1 MKNMKNLLKQFCII
15 SFSFLVSPLNLYANE
30 KFKVDG
36 EVLHYNTE
44 LAVEEINRNIMDEDV
59 EVLLKTLKDN
69 PNIKTINLTS
79 WGGYI
84 SAAVEMADII
94 IDFELDTHVK
104 EICFSAC
111 PLLLIGGEKRTLER
125 GSKIGFHRSYWSSD
139 SMRDFYE
146 DKETRENYEWDNEF
160 DFASW
165 VYDESQEDIYSQ
177 FKYYLERGVSP
188 SFVIE
193 TMRARSEDGWYP
205 RRKELLEA
213 YIITE

>member
-1 MKNMKNLLKQFCII
+1 
-15 SFSFLVSPLNLYANE
+15 LVSPLNLYANE

-59 EVLLKTLKDN
+59 EVLLNTLKDN
-69 PNIKTINLTS
+69 PNIKIINLTS

-146 DKETRENYEWDNEF
+146 DKETRENYGWDNEF
-160 DFASW
+160 VFASW

-213 YIITE
+213 YIITQ

>member
-1 MKNMKNLLKQFCII
+1 MKSFNNILKRIFIV
-15 SFSFLVSPLNLYANE
+15 SLSFLVSPLNLYAYE
-30 KFKVDG
+30 KFTVNG

-44 LAVEEINRNIMDEDV
+44 LAVDEINRGIKEEDPDE
-59 EVLLKTLKDN
+59 LLKTLKNN
-69 PNIKTINLTS
+69 PNIKVIHLTS
-79 WGGYI
+79 WGGLI

-111 PLLLIGGEKRTLER
+111 PLLLIGGETRTLER
-125 GSKIGFHRSYWSSD
+125 GSKIGFHRSSWESD
-139 SMRDFYE
+139 SMKSFYE
-146 DKETRENYEWDNEF
+146 DKETREIYGWENEF
-160 DFASW
+160 DFSSW
-165 VYDESQEDIYSQ
+165 VYDDSQEEIYWQ

-205 RRKELLEA
+205 RRKDLLEA
-213 YIITE
+213 NVITK

>member
-1 MKNMKNLLKQFCII
+1 MKNLKNIIKQICFVYL
-15 SFSFLVSPLNLYANE
+15 SFLVVPLNLYASE

-36 EVLHYNTE
+36 DVLLYNTE
-44 LAVEEINRNIMDEDV
+44 LAVKEENRNIMEEDV
-59 EVLLKTLKDN
+59 DFLLKTLKEN
-69 PNIKTINLTS
+69 PNINTIHLTS
-79 WGGYI
+79 WGGLI

-104 EICFSAC
+104 EMCFSAC
-111 PLLLIGGEKRTLER
+111 NLLLIGGEKRTLER

-139 SMRDFYE
+139 DMRDFYE
-146 DKETRENYEWDNEF
+146 DKDTRESYGWEDKF
-160 DFASW
+160 DFSSW
-165 VYDESQEDIYSQ
+165 VYDESQEDIYSH

-193 TMRARSEDGWYP
+193 TMKARSEDGWYP

-213 YIITE
+213 NVITE

>member
-1 MKNMKNLLKQFCII
+1 MKIIKTNLKRIFII
-15 SFSFLVSPLNLYANE
+15 SLSFLISPLNLYAYE

-44 LAVEEINRNIMDEDV
+44 LTVNEIDRGIKEEDANQ
-59 EVLLKTLKDN
+59 LLKTLKNN
-69 PNIKTINLTS
+69 PNIKTIHLTS
-79 WGGYI
+79 WGGLI
-84 SAAVEMADII
+84 STAVEMADII

-160 DFASW
+160 DFSSW

-188 SFVIE
+188 SYVIE

-205 RRKELLEA
+205 RRKELLAA
-213 YIITE
+213 YVITQ

>member
-1 MKNMKNLLKQFCII
+1 MKNLKNIIKQICFVYL
-15 SFSFLVSPLNLYANE
+15 SFLVVPLNLYASE

-36 EVLHYNTE
+36 DVLLYNTE
-44 LAVEEINRNIMDEDV
+44 LAVKEENRNIMEEDV
-59 EVLLKTLKDN
+59 EFLLKTLKEN
-69 PNIKTINLTS
+69 PNINTIHLTS
-79 WGGYI
+79 WGGLI

-104 EICFSAC
+104 EMCFSAC
-111 PLLLIGGEKRTLER
+111 NLLLIGGEKRTLER

-139 SMRDFYE
+139 DMRDFYE
-146 DKETRENYEWDNEF
+146 DKDTRESYGWEDKF
-160 DFASW
+160 DFSSW
-165 VYDESQEDIYSQ
+165 VYDESQEDIYSH

-193 TMRARSEDGWYP
+193 TMKARSEDGWYP

-213 YIITE
+213 NVITE

>member
-1 MKNMKNLLKQFCII
+1 MKIIKNNLKKFFII
-15 SFSFLVSPLNLYANE
+15 SLSFLVAPLNLYASE
-30 KFKVDG
+30 KFKVEG

-44 LAVEEINRNIMDEDV
+44 LAVNEIDRGIKEEDADK
-59 EVLLKTLKDN
+59 LLKTLKNN
-69 PNIKTINLTS
+69 PNINTIHLTS
-79 WGGYI
+79 WGGLI

-111 PLLLIGGEKRTLER
+111 NILLIGGETRTLER
-125 GSKIGFHRSYWSSD
+125 GSKIGFHRTYWSSN
-139 SMRDFYE
+139 SMRSYYE
-146 DKETRENYEWDNEF
+146 DKETRERYEWENKF
-160 DFASW
+160 DFSSW

-193 TMRARSEDGWYP
+193 TMKARSDDGWYP
-205 RRKELLEA
+205 RRKELLKA
-213 YIITE
+213 NVITK

>member
-1 MKNMKNLLKQFCII
+1 MKSMKNLLKQFCII
-15 SFSFLVSPLNLYANE
+15 SFSILVSPLNLYANE

-36 EVLHYNTE
+36 DVLHYNTE

-213 YIITE
+213 YIITQ

>member
-1 MKNMKNLLKQFCII
+1 MKSLKNMLKQVCII
-15 SFSFLVSPLNLYANE
+15 SLSFLVSPLNLYANE

-44 LAVEEINRNIMDEDV
+44 LAVEEINRQITYEDV
-59 EVLLKTLKDN
+59 EALLKILKDN

-125 GSKIGFHRSYWSSD
+125 GSKIGFHRSSWDSN

-146 DKETRENYEWDNEF
+146 DKETREIYGWENEF
-160 DFASW
+160 DFSSW
-165 VYDESQEDIYSQ
+165 VYDDSQEEIYSQ

-193 TMRARSEDGWYP
+193 TMKARSEDGWYP
-205 RRKELLEA
+205 RRKDLLEA
-213 YIITE
+213 NVITK

>member
-1 MKNMKNLLKQFCII
+1 MKSLKNIITQFCIV
-15 SFSFLVSPLNLYANE
+15 SLSLLVIPLELSASE

-36 EVLHYNTE
+36 DVLHYNTE
-44 LAVEEINRNIMDEDV
+44 LALEEENRNIMEEDV
-59 EVLLKTLKDN
+59 EFLLKTLKEN
-69 PNIKTINLTS
+69 PNIQTINLTS
-79 WGGYI
+79 WGGLI

-111 PLLLIGGEKRTLER
+111 NILLIGGETRTLER

-139 SMRDFYE
+139 NMKSFYE
-146 DKETRENYEWDNEF
+146 DKETRESYKWENKF
-160 DFASW
+160 DFSSW

-193 TMRARSEDGWYP
+193 TMKARSDDGWYP
-205 RRKELLEA
+205 RRKELLKA
-213 YIITE
+213 NVITK

>member
-1 MKNMKNLLKQFCII
+1 MTSLKNMLKQVCII
-15 SFSFLVSPLNLYANE
+15 SLSFLLSPLDLYANE

-59 EVLLKTLKDN
+59 EFLLKTLKEN

-79 WGGYI
+79 WGGYN

-213 YIITE
+213 YVITQ